1 MIVGYNR
8 SPSLAT
14 RLFMHRT
21 SVCWNRVVR
30 LVTALIV
37 LLVAPLARA
46 QLSIEITGAGANRI
60 PIAIVPLAGEA
71 ALPPGISSIVRADLE
86 RSGLFRGLEV
96 PPLIPQPTEA
106 SNVDYAEWRSRLA
119 DALVLGSV
127 AARPD
132 GRFEVRF
139 RLFDVVKQTPL
150 GGVAYTLAKDQVR
163 ATAHRIADYVYEKLT
178 GERGVFSTRIAYVVK
193 RGTRYELQIADADG
207 ADEETALASFEPI
220 ISPTWSPHGRRLA
233 YVSFENKKP
242 VVYVHSLVDGK
253 RRVVANF
260 KGSNSAPAWAP
271 DGSKLAVSLS
281 REGGSQLYLINPDG
295 TGVRRLTNSG
305 AIDTEP
311 VFSPDGQ
318 SIYFTSDRGGS
329 PQIYRM
335 PADGGPAQRITFD
348 GNYNVSPRISPD
360 GKSLAY
366 IARNEGKFQVALLD
380 LATRQ
385 TQILTDSDRD
395 ESPSFA
401 PNGRMI
407 LFATVIGGRGVL
419 SAVSVDGRVK
429 QRLTVTAGD
438 VREPAWGPF
447 LK

>member
-1 MIVGYNR
+1 MQSLSARWISRVIAFL
-8 SPSLAT
+8 PSL
-14 RLFMHRT
+14 L
-21 SVCWNRVVR
+21 
-30 LVTALIV
+30 
-37 LLVAPLARA
+37 LLVALPARA

-60 PIAIVPLAGEA
+60 PIAIVPFPGEA
-71 ALPPGISSIVRADLE
+71 ALPPGITSIVRADLE

-96 PPLIPQPTEA
+96 PPLTPQPTEA
-106 SNVDYAEWRSRLA
+106 STVDYAEWRSRLA

-132 GRFEVRF
+132 GRYEVRF

-150 GGVAYTLAKDQVR
+150 GGVAYTLAQDQAR

-178 GERGVFSTRIAYVVK
+178 GVRGVFSTRIAYVVK
-193 RGTRYELQIADADG
+193 RGNRYELQIADADG
-207 ADEETALASFEPI
+207 ADEETALASLEPI
-220 ISPTWSPHGRRLA
+220 ISPAWSPDGKRLA

-242 VVYVHSLVDGK
+242 VVYVHSLLDGK
-253 RRVVANF
+253 RHVVANF
-260 KGSNSAPAWAP
+260 KGSNSAPAWSP

-281 REGGSQLYLINPDG
+281 RDSGSQIYLINPDG
-295 TGVRRLTNSG
+295 SGVRRLTYSS

-318 SIYFTSDRGGS
+318 FIYFTSDRGGS

-335 PADGGPAQRITFD
+335 PANGGDALRITFE
-348 GNYNVSPRISPD
+348 GSYNVSPRISPD

-366 IARNEGKFQVALLD
+366 IARNSEGKFQVALLD
-380 LATRQ
+380 LATQ
-385 TQILTDSDRD
+385 QVQILTDSDRD

-407 LFATVIGGRGVL
+407 LYATVIDGRGVL
-419 SAVSVDGRVK
+419 SAVSIDGRVR
-429 QRLTVTAGD
+429 QRLTVNAGD

-447 LK
+447 IQ